1 MKDQYGLTLI
11 FISHDLAVV
20 KAVST
25 RVMVMYLGK
34 ICEIANS
41 DDLYA
46 KPRHHYTS
54 ALISS
59 IPVPDPSATLQAH
72 ILQGE
77 PPSPTDPPSGCRFRT
92 RCPAATDLCAA
103 EEPQL
108 RELSAGQFVACH
120 HPRD

>member
-1 MKDQYGLTLI
+1 
-11 FISHDLAVV
+11 
-20 KAVST
+20 
-25 RVMVMYLGK
+25 MVMYLGK

-59 IPVPDPSATLQAH
+59 IPVPDPTATLHTQ

-92 RCPAATDLCAA
+92 RCPAATELCAT